1 MCCFVLFAVLLN
13 VLQGDVDND
22 SACCLH
28 SRQELNVGQNGT
40 HLPDTLMS
48 IYTHLGR
55 HARPLKYVASTLK
68 ESIIEERMTLMLSVI
83 LRTDVAGGRVLLLV

>member
-1 MCCFVLFAVLLN
+1 MCCFVPFAVLLN

-22 SACCLH
+22 SAH

-48 IYTHLGR
+48 NIYLFSLGR
-55 HARPLKYVASTLK
+55 LEATKYVAFH
-68 ESIIEERMTLMLSVI
+68 I
-83 LRTDVAGGRVLLLV
+83 GRKYHQQNG